1 MARPVG
7 STNDK
12 SWRAA
17 LARAVNRRTDGRGS
31 PKKLDMIADKCADE
45 AMNGEAWAVREV
57 GDRLDGKPAQAIAIR
72 GDPDS
77 PVIFNLRL
85 GDGLVPID
93 GGAVEVLAQDALTA
107 PVVAIAATLTAGPE
121 ATPASGPFFTVRS
134 LDPQGRHG

>member
-17 LARAVNRRTDGRGS
+17 LARAVNRRVDGRGS

-45 AMNGEAWAVREV
+45 AMNGESWAVREV
-57 GDRLDGKPAQAIAIR
+57 GDRLDGKPAQAIAIK

-85 GDGLVPID
+85 GDGMID
-93 GGAVEVLAQDALTA
+93 GGPVLVGPSPALDT
-107 PVVAIAATLTAGPE
+107 PLVAIAVLDEGEVPE
-121 ATPASGPFFTVRS
+121 E
-134 LDPQGRHG
+134 

>member
-17 LARAVNRRTDGRGS
+17 LARAVNRLVDGRGS

-45 AMNGEAWAVREV
+45 AMNGESWAVREV
-57 GDRLDGKPAQAIAIR
+57 GDRLDGKPAQAIAIK

-85 GDGLVPID
+85 GDGLID
-93 GGAVEVLAQDALTA
+93 GGAVLVEPAIGA
-107 PVVAIAATLTAGPE
+107 PLVAIAVPDGDEVPE
-121 ATPASGPFFTVRS
+121 E
-134 LDPQGRHG
+134 

>member
-45 AMNGEAWAVREV
+45 AMNGESWAVREV
-57 GDRLDGKPAQAIAIR
+57 GDRLDGKPAQAIAIK

-77 PVIFNLRL
+77 PVIFHLAM
-85 GDGLVPID
+85 GDGLVPKVID
-93 GGAVEVLAQDALTA
+93 GE
-107 PVVAIAATLTAGPE
+107 VVASEPLGKPLVAF
-121 ATPASGPFFTVRS
+121 SGSDDADSPV
-134 LDPQGRHG
+134 

>member
-17 LARAVNRRTDGRGS
+17 LARAVNRRVNGKGS

-45 AMNGEAWAVREV
+45 AMNGESWAVREV
-57 GDRLDGKPAQAIAIR
+57 GDRLDGKPAQAIAIK

-77 PVIFNLRL
+77 PVVFNLRL
-85 GDGLVPID
+85 GDGMVN
-93 GGAVEVLAQDALTA
+93 GGEVLVESAPALGV
-107 PVVAIAATLTAGPE
+107 PLVVIAVRDSAEVPE
-121 ATPASGPFFTVRS
+121 E
-134 LDPQGRHG
+134 

>member
-17 LARAVNRRTDGRGS
+17 LARAVNRRVDGRGS

-45 AMNGEAWAVREV
+45 AMNGESWAVREV
-57 GDRLDGKPAQAIAIR
+57 GDRLDGKPAQAIAIK

-85 GDGLVPID
+85 GDGLKTIEHEP
-93 GGAVEVLAQDALTA
+93 A
-107 PVVAIAATLTAGPE
+107 PE
-121 ATPASGPFFTVRS
+121 ALGAPLITIATQDDGDMPPE
-134 LDPQGRHG
+134 

>member
-1 MARPVG
+1 MARPLG

-85 GDGLVPID
+85 GDGLAPKTID
-93 GGAVEVLAQDALTA
+93 GGAVEVLPEALAA
-107 PVVAIAATLTAGPE
+107 PVPMIRPST
-121 ATPASGPFFTVRS
+121 S
-134 LDPQGRHG
+134 LGGG

>member
-7 STNDK
+7 STHDK

-17 LARAVNRRTDGRGS
+17 LARAVNRRVNGKGS

-45 AMNGEAWAVREV
+45 AMNGESWAVREV
-57 GDRLDGKPAQAIAIR
+57 GDRLDGKPAQAIAIK

-77 PVIFNLRL
+77 PVVFNLRL
-85 GDGLVPID
+85 GDGLAPKTIN

-107 PVVAIAATLTAGPE
+107 TAVAVAA
-121 ATPASGPFFTVRS
+121 
-134 LDPQGRHG
+134 QGDED

>member
-17 LARAVNRRTDGRGS
+17 LARAVNRRVDGKGS
-31 PKKLDMIADKCADE
+31 PKKLDMIAADE
-45 AMNGEAWAVREV
+45 AMNGESWAVREV
-57 GDRLDGKPAQAIAIR
+57 GDRLDGKPAQAIAIK

-85 GDGLVPID
+85 GDGLKTIEHEP
-93 GGAVEVLAQDALTA
+93 APEALAA
-107 PVVAIAATLTAGPE
+107 PLVAIA
-121 ATPASGPFFTVRS
+121 V
-134 LDPQGRHG
+134 QGDED

>member
-17 LARAVNRRTDGRGS
+17 LARAVNRRVDGRGS

-45 AMNGEAWAVREV
+45 AMNGESWAVREV
-57 GDRLDGKPAQAIAIR
+57 GDRLDGKPAQAIAIK

-85 GDGLVPID
+85 GDGLID
-93 GGAVEVLAQDALTA
+93 GGSVLVEPSSALGA
-107 PVVAIAATLTAGPE
+107 PLVAIATQDEGEAPE
-121 ATPASGPFFTVRS
+121 E
-134 LDPQGRHG
+134 

>member
-1 MARPVG
+1 MGIGRPVG

-17 LARAVNRRTDGRGS
+17 LTRAVNRRVNGRGS

-57 GDRLDGKPAQAIAIR
+57 GDRLDGKPAQAIAIK

-77 PVIFNLRL
+77 PVVFNLRL
-85 GDGLVPID
+85 GDGLAHPRPSMV
-93 GGAVEVLAQDALTA
+93 ALLRCWPRMPSRPRRWT
-107 PVVAIAATLTAGPE
+107 
-121 ATPASGPFFTVRS
+121 
-134 LDPQGRHG
+134 

>member
-17 LARAVNRRTDGRGS
+17 LARAVNRRVDGKGS

-45 AMNGEAWAVREV
+45 AMNGESWAVREV
-57 GDRLDGKPAQAIAIR
+57 GDRLDGKPAQAIAIK

-85 GDGLVPID
+85 GDGLKTIEHEP
-93 GGAVEVLAQDALTA
+93 APEALTA
-107 PVVAIAATLTAGPE
+107 PLVAIAA
-121 ATPASGPFFTVRS
+121 
-134 LDPQGRHG
+134 QGDEG

>member
-1 MARPVG
+1 MGIGRPAG

-17 LARAVNRRTDGRGS
+17 LARAVNRRVNGKGS

-45 AMNGEAWAVREV
+45 AMNSESWAVREV
-57 GDRLDGKPAQAIAIR
+57 GDRLDGKPAQAIAIK

-85 GDGLVPID
+85 GDGLID
-93 GGAVEVLAQDALTA
+93 GGAVEFSPVPDALAT
-107 PVVAIAATLTAGPE
+107 PVVAIAAQDDGDTSVE
-121 ATPASGPFFTVRS
+121 
-134 LDPQGRHG
+134 